1 MRKFSR
7 EYHVSPVSPT
17 CGVSRTS
24 SPKAGE
30 STGVSMLSRNLG
42 LALGLAAAAV
52 VGVAATSAH
61 ADPTVLDH
69 WALDANS
76 YNASTST
83 FTDSGPSA
91 INATVA
97 TIAGGTGAIT
107 PTAAGPFGD
116 SATAFGGTG
125 SYLSLGTN
133 PFQPFI
139 DTSYPAG
146 SGMYSATGNSDTVQ
160 AMNGA
165 FSVAVWVNVPSTT
178 ADSGNTILA
187 DWGPDVANGSGVYTN
202 NHALWFAINGG
213 HPRMQ
218 LRQTIISNNGETKT
232 DLVAFQSTNAITAG
246 TWNQLTFV
254 YDPNAANPGTIY
266 VTPEGGSSASYTGGF
281 RNGGTATTDVAYFN
295 APSTQIGLKGDD
307 SGNAS
312 KGYGTFTGDMQN
324 LWLFNGAL
332 SASQV
337 SNLVATNSVVPE
349 PTPLALFGVGITVG
363 LALLGRRRQRPLK
376 S

>member
-7 EYHVSPVSPT
+7 EYRLSEVSL
-17 CGVSRTS
+17 TS
-24 SPKAGE
+24 GSGRANPPQAGE
-30 STGVSMLSRNLG
+30 STGVSMLSKNLAV
-42 LALGLAAAAV
+42 ALGLAAAGAI
-52 VGVAATSAH
+52 GLAATSAH

-76 YNASTST
+76 YNATTNT

-91 INATVA
+91 INATVT
-97 TIAGGTGAIT
+97 TIAGGTGAIA
-107 PTAAGPFGD
+107 PTATGPFGD

-139 DTSYPAG
+139 DPSYPAG

-165 FSVAVWVNVPSTT
+165 FSVAVWVNVPSTV
-178 ADSGNTILA
+178 ADGGNTILA

-202 NHALWFAINGG
+202 NHSLWFAINGG
-213 HPRMQ
+213 HARMQ

-246 TWNQLTFV
+246 TWNQVTFV
-254 YDPNAANPGTIY
+254 YDPNATNPGTIY

-281 RNGGTATTDVAYFN
+281 LHGGTATTDIAYFN
-295 APSTQIGLKGDD
+295 APSTEIGCL
-307 SGNAS
+307 
-312 KGYGTFTGDMQN
+312 YH
-324 LWLFNGAL
+324 
-332 SASQV
+332 
-337 SNLVATNSVVPE
+337 
-349 PTPLALFGVGITVG
+349 
-363 LALLGRRRQRPLK
+363 RRH
-376 S
+376 